1 MWQPMRGTLP
11 LGKAG
16 KPSLFSFLPDSLL
29 AGFDSQFRAV
39 VVHFSAPQSVL
50 DHYFQYKNQCGRFQ
64 TAFES
69 KF

>member
-1 MWQPMRGTLP
+1 MRGTLP

-39 VVHFSAPQSVL
+39 VVHFPLLNPYLTITFSIKTNADDFRPHSNQS
-50 DHYFQYKNQCGRFQ
+50 
-64 TAFES
+64 S
-69 KF
+69 KLPL